1 VNPRVARSTPIDAK
15 GLANL
20 ILSWAEVDHLPIT
33 PMKLQKLLFFIHAD
47 FLVRFGRSLLK
58 QEFEAWD
65 HGPVIPGVFQEFK
78 RFSKNPI
85 TSRAWTFDPI
95 DAVKKVATCS
105 LPETE
110 AEAVRAVYDFYK
122 PLSATEL
129 SRMSHDLE
137 GAWRQA
143 RSMFANGL
151 NMDRRIS
158 DDMIVGFHRA
168 IHN

>member
-1 VNPRVARSTPIDAK
+1 MTVDAK
-15 GLANL
+15 GLANQ
-20 ILSWAEVDHLPIT
+20 ILDWAAADQIPIS
-33 PMKLQKLLFFIHAD
+33 PMKLQKLLFFAHAD
-47 FLVRFGRSLLK
+47 FLVRYGLPLIK

-65 HGPVIPGVFQEFK
+65 HGPVIPSVFHEFK
-78 RFSKNPI
+78 EFSK
-85 TSRAWTFDPI
+85 TSISRRAQTFDPRT
-95 DAVKKVATCS
+95 ASKKVATCS
-105 LPETE
+105 LPVEQL
-110 AEAVRAVYDFYK
+110 AAVKLVYEFYK

-129 SRMSHDLE
+129 SRMSHELE

-158 DDMIVGFHRA
+158 DEMIVNFHRA